1 MKNSKTQNNSNVAC
15 ITEVLTKEGSSAAA
29 GYKLS
34 NGETVSVEEA
44 VQMAKNGEIKD
55 VTVSSRNGEEFL
67 RSYPDG
73 DDSNNLRDLPH
84 HREY

>member
-1 MKNSKTQNNSNVAC
+1 MKNSKTQNNSNLAC

-55 VTVSSRNGEEFL
+55 VIVSSRNGEEYL
-67 RSYPDG
+67 KSSPDG
-73 DDSNNLRDLPH
+73 DENNNLKDLPH

>member
-1 MKNSKTQNNSNVAC
+1 MKNSKTQNLAC

-55 VTVSSRNGEEFL
+55 VIVSSRNGEEYL
-67 RSYPDG
+67 KSSPDG
-73 DDSNNLRDLPH
+73 DENNNLKDLPH